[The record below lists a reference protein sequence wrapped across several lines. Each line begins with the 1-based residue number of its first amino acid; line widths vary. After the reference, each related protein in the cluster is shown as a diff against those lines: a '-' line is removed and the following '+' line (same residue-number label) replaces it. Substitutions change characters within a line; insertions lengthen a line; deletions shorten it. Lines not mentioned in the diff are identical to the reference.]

1 MRPADPFVRRLE
13 RDAVV
18 WAGLATVAALVVRP
32 GQPALAAGVAGG
44 GILALTSLW
53 AIRSSVDALLSRL
66 ARVVDPATA
75 APPRHGPPVPFSEN
89 EPEGEPESEP
99 ADGGV
104 SARAGVSLAMK
115 LAGRYALLALGAYVM
130 IVRLRLHAIG
140 VLIGASSLVAAA
152 SFEAVRVLRRS

>member
-1 MRPADPFVRRLE
+1 MRDADPFIRRLE
-13 RDAVV
+13 RDAVI
-18 WAGLATVAALVVRP
+18 WAALATAAALAIRP
-32 GQPALAAGVAGG
+32 GQPALAAGIGGG

-66 ARVVDPATA
+66 APSTAPA
-75 APPRHGPPVPFSEN
+75 
-89 EPEGEPESEP
+89 P
-99 ADGGV
+99 ADGSDDGP
-104 SARAGVSLAMK
+104 ARAGASIAVK

>member
-1 MRPADPFVRRLE
+1 MRDADPFIRRLE
-13 RDAVV
+13 RDAVI
-18 WAGLATVAALVVRP
+18 WAALATVAALAISPTQP
-32 GQPALAAGVAGG
+32 GLAAGVAGG

-66 ARVVDPATA
+66 APGTVPATA
-75 APPRHGPPVPFSEN
+75 DGSEDAR
-89 EPEGEPESEP
+89 E
-99 ADGGV
+99 
-104 SARAGVSLAMK
+104 RAGPDRSGPNRAGIGLAVK
-115 LAGRYALLALGAYVM
+115 LAGRYALLGLGAYVM

>member
-1 MRPADPFVRRLE
+1 MRDADPFVRRLE
-13 RDAVV
+13 RDAVI
-18 WAGLATVAALVVRP
+18 WAVLTTAAALALRP
-32 GQPALAAGVAGG
+32 DQPGLAAGVAGG

-53 AIRSSVDALLSRL
+53 AIRASVDALLPRIAL
-66 ARVVDPATA
+66 ATA
-75 APPRHGPPVPFSEN
+75 IAPPDQPR
-89 EPEGEPESEP
+89 GEPGGEP
-99 ADGGV
+99 HAKGTP
-104 SARAGVSLAMK
+104 ARAGVGLAVK